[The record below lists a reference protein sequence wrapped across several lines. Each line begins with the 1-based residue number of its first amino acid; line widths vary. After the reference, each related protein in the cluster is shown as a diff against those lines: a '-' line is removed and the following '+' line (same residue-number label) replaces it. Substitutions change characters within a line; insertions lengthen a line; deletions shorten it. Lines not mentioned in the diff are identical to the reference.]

1 MDQEELVVD
10 LMKKVEETQDLERAK
25 VLAKLITNHYL
36 ELLKRVNDYLGE
48 LEKEEYE
55 VNKNRYDIN

>member
-48 LEKEEYE
+48 LEQEEYE